1 MEKAY
6 DSVKSLAP
14 VLVNDSSDMSDDV
27 RKLLRERWQKGRST
41 MTERASKLGELNRS
55 VYEGI
60 IARMPKEQ
68 IRPLQNFY
76 EQKAF
81 PDVFEDDSIA
91 DEQIAAVMNMES
103 LTPQQRM
110 DIGDLTLDYR
120 SDYRDLTD
128 RMVEQ
133 VRVRQT
139 REQSWPPD
147 GDAMKSYMKIE
158 SLRFQREQLNERIR
172 IMMEMLLTD
181 QQIAEVPGLG
191 DPSAVE
197 DVDS

>member
-1 MEKAY
+1 MGNWSLRGQTEAAIDIGEVIMAIDPVTLDEQTRSDLLDAMIAYNAACESDMAEMEKAY
-6 DSVKSLAP
+6 DSVKSLESR
-14 VLVNDSSDMSDDV
+14 LWSNDSSDMSDDV

-110 DIGDLTLDYR
+110 DIGDLTLDYQERLSR
-120 SDYRDLTD
+120 SDRSHG
-128 RMVEQ
+128 RAGP
-133 VRVRQT
+133 RA
-139 REQSWPPD
+139 S
-147 GDAMKSYMKIE
+147 
-158 SLRFQREQLNERIR
+158 
-172 IMMEMLLTD
+172 
-181 QQIAEVPGLG
+181 
-191 DPSAVE
+191 DP
-197 DVDS
+197 